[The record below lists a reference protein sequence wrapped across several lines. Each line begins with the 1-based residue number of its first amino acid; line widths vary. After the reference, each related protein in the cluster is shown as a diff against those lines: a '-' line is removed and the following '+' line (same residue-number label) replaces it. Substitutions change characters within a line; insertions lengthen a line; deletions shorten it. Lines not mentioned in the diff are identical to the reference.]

1 MPATSSG
8 SMPITLSSAM
18 VEISN
23 SDIERILNCLDIA
36 IEHYKSL
43 KGLRNSTHAWAIGLL
58 KDKINRKLSKQHS
71 KSQNHDK
78 E

>member
-1 MPATSSG
+1 MKCTS
-8 SMPITLSSAM
+8 MNLLALSLDM

-36 IEHYKSL
+36 MAHYKSL

-58 KDKINRKLSKQHS
+58 KEKINRKLSKQQYS

-78 E
+78 N

>member
-1 MPATSSG
+1 
-8 SMPITLSSAM
+8 M
-18 VEISN
+18 VEVSN
-23 SDIERILNCLDIA
+23 SDMERILSCLDIA
-36 IEHYKSL
+36 AEHYKSL
-43 KGLRNSTHAWAIGLL
+43 KGLRNSVHAWAIAQL

>member
-1 MPATSSG
+1 
-8 SMPITLSSAM
+8 M

-36 IEHYKSL
+36 MAHYKSL

-58 KDKINRKLSKQHS
+58 KEKINRKLSKQQYS

>member
-1 MPATSSG
+1 
-8 SMPITLSSAM
+8 M

-23 SDIERILNCLDIA
+23 SDIERVLSCLDIA
-36 IEHYKSL
+36 MAHYRSL
-43 KGLRNSTHAWAIGLL
+43 PGLRNLNHAWSIGLL
-58 KDKINRKLSKQHS
+58 KEKINRKINNHKHP

>member
-1 MPATSSG
+1 
-8 SMPITLSSAM
+8 M

-23 SDIERILNCLDIA
+23 ADIERILSCLDIA

-43 KGLRNSTHAWAIGLL
+43 KGLRNSTHAWSIGLL
-58 KDKINRKLSKQHS
+58 KEKINRKINKQNF
-71 KSQNHDK
+71 KSTNHDK

>member
-1 MPATSSG
+1 
-8 SMPITLSSAM
+8 M

-23 SDIERILNCLDIA
+23 SDIERILNCLDIVIA
-36 IEHYKSL
+36 HYKSL

-71 KSQNHDK
+71 KSK
-78 E
+78 KS

>member
-1 MPATSSG
+1 
-8 SMPITLSSAM
+8 M

-23 SDIERILNCLDIA
+23 SDIDRILVCLDIA
-36 IEHYKSL
+36 AKHYKSM

-71 KSQNHDK
+71 KSKNHDK